1 MTQFEWLK
9 DELSTK
15 KTILDQVTNQ
25 TQNAIK
31 ELHQLI
37 GVQNA
42 KIEVFET
49 KKANATE
56 TEALI

>member
-25 TQNAIK
+25 TQNAIQ

-37 GVQNA
+37 GV
-42 KIEVFET
+42 
-49 KKANATE
+49 
-56 TEALI
+56 